1 MAKAKK
7 KKTGAKKF
15 KRNINMAEHEMRL
28 KSIGFSERVKKLIL
42 RAVLI
47 IIPVMLVIYWI
58 AKTHKF

>member
-7 KKTGAKKF
+7 KTGGKKI

-28 KSIGFSERVKKLIL
+28 KSIGLSERVKKLIL

-47 IIPVMLVIYWI
+47 LIPVMLVIYWI
-58 AKTHKF
+58 AKVR